1 MGELVLLA
9 DDEMK
14 KKVWTLGRVVQLL
27 PSDDGVVRVVKVRTK
42 NGEYTRPVAKVGR
55 LEGNLAASSE
65 GGTVN
70 TS

>member
-1 MGELVLLA
+1 MGELILLA

-14 KKVWTLGRVVQLL
+14 RKVWTLGRVVQLL

-55 LEGNLAASSE
+55 LEVNLNASSE
-65 GGTVN
+65 GGTVI